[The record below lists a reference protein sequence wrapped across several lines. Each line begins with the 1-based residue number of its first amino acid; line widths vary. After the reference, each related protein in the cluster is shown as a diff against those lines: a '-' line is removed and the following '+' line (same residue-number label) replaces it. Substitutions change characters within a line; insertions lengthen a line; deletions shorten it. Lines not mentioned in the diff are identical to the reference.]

1 MTLHLKS
8 RGYPF
13 RPRLLFSSFIV
24 VGVGFPTVYYFRRGQ
39 AINLA
44 KEKNEIRPDTNATL
58 LASTFHNLYMGLSYG
73 GALVDKLSIPDLER
87 LWDYIYQQQ
96 AIK

>member
-13 RPRLLFSSFIV
+13 RPRLLFSCFIV

-39 AINLA
+39 VSFHSSELLFPGSV
-44 KEKNEIRPDTNATL
+44 EDFRL
-58 LASTFHNLYMGLSYG
+58 LAGDFRFPREKS
-73 GALVDKLSIPDLER
+73 
-87 LWDYIYQQQ
+87 
-96 AIK
+96 